1 MIRFVI
7 VTTYV
12 NWLAIPFPV
21 YRFWICHNL
30 FELLSLFGLVIL
42 HGLDFVWELPGG
54 RTPTAAATAAMCCHC
69 RCAPR
74 SGHHVA
80 RPLASSSKTT
90 MPRKDVV
97 ATIPMSTQI
106 ASFHKTWHVAQKA
119 GLRPKSPLCLPK
131 ALFHC
136 LKVWLSKIIWITTAI
151 QPITNC
157 LDCTSYLAGSKTW
170 K

>member
-1 MIRFVI
+1 MVRFII

-42 HGLDFVWELPGG
+42 HGLDFVWELPRG
-54 RTPTAAATAAMCCHC
+54 RPPAAAATAAMRCHG

-80 RPLASSSKTT
+80 RPLASSSKT
-90 MPRKDVV
+90 MPWPDVV
-97 ATIPMSTQI
+97 VTTPMSTQI

-119 GLRPKSPLCLPK
+119 GLRPQSPSRLPQ

-136 LKVWLSKIIWITTAI
+136 PKVWLSKIIWITTAI

-157 LDCTSYLAGSKTW
+157 LDCTSSLAGSKTW